1 MKTLNDKELKAFT
14 FYYIDKKEK
23 ESIGKDFIEYP
34 YYELRVKYGLNEK
47 EIDVVLRISRDYFE
61 NKNYDVF
68 FTNAEFQYQGQKRKV
83 ETNNYLMV
91 LKNIK

>member
-1 MKTLNDKELKAFT
+1 MNDKELKAFT

-68 FTNAEFQYQGQKRKV
+68 LLMLNFSTKGRK
-83 ETNNYLMV
+83 EK
-91 LKNIK
+91 LKQIII

>member
-1 MKTLNDKELKAFT
+1 MNDKELKAFT

-47 EIDVVLRISRDYFE
+47 EIDVVLRISRDYL
-61 NKNYDVF
+61 KIKIMMF
-68 FTNAEFQYQGQKRKV
+68 FLLMLNFSIKGRK
-83 ETNNYLMV
+83 EK
-91 LKNIK
+91 LKQIII

>member
-1 MKTLNDKELKAFT
+1 MNDKELKAFT

-61 NKNYDVF
+61 NKGYKVY
-68 FTNAEFQYQGQKRKV
+68 FTNAEFEYQNAKRKV
-83 ETNNYLMV
+83 EINEYMIAF
-91 LKNIK
+91 KE

>member
-1 MKTLNDKELKAFT
+1 MNDKELKAFT

-68 FTNAEFQYQGQKRKV
+68 LLMLNFSIKGRK
-83 ETNNYLMV
+83 EK
-91 LKNIK
+91 LKQIII

>member
-47 EIDVVLRISRDYFE
+47 EIDVVLRISRDYF
-61 NKNYDVF
+61 
-68 FTNAEFQYQGQKRKV
+68 
-83 ETNNYLMV
+83 
-91 LKNIK
+91 